1 MLKSFYLTRNTFI
14 WLGLCVVLFSFGL
27 INNTF
32 FILGKLLFFLLWIAV
47 VIETVLIFQTK
58 KAFDIDR
65 KLPNKLSNGDP
76 NLVIIKIKNHTKYDF
91 QARVIEELPVLLQ
104 VRKWEREIVLKK
116 EDKTEIKYFVEPK
129 ERGLYEWND
138 IHLFVQLKAYS
149 LVSRKE
155 KFDLTQEIAC
165 YPSFDQFVNLPIKAM
180 VNNLESNEKVVRKI
194 GQSLEFE
201 QIKDYSSGDDYRH
214 INWKASAKR
223 GNLMVNQ
230 YQDERSQDIYCAID
244 LGRTMK
250 MPFNHQTLLDYAI
263 NGCLALS
270 KTIIQMNDRAGL
282 LGFSYNKTEF
292 LPAKKDLKQFGKIND
307 MLYNISTAFKESDFE
322 TLYKIVRINIKHRSL
337 IVLFTNFDSV
347 NAMHRSLQYLKALNR
362 HHLLLVVFFENSE
375 IADIVDE
382 QALDIKEIYNKTI
395 GHNMLMQNRLIVREL
410 GKHGI
415 KALLSKPEELSL
427 NTINQYLDIKKK
439 RLL

>member
-1 MLKSFYLTRNTFI
+1 
-14 WLGLCVVLFSFGL
+14 
-27 INNTF
+27 
-32 FILGKLLFFLLWIAV
+32 
-47 VIETVLIFQTK
+47 
-58 KAFDIDR
+58 
-65 KLPNKLSNGDP
+65 
-76 NLVIIKIKNHTKYDF
+76 
-91 QARVIEELPVLLQ
+91 
-104 VRKWEREIVLKK
+104 
-116 EDKTEIKYFVEPK
+116 
-129 ERGLYEWND
+129 
-138 IHLFVQLKAYS
+138 
-149 LVSRKE
+149 
-155 KFDLTQEIAC
+155 
-165 YPSFDQFVNLPIKAM
+165 
-180 VNNLESNEKVVRKI
+180 
-194 GQSLEFE
+194 
-201 QIKDYSSGDDYRH
+201 
-214 INWKASAKR
+214 
-223 GNLMVNQ
+223 
-230 YQDERSQDIYCAID
+230 
-244 LGRTMK
+244 
-250 MPFNHQTLLDYAI
+250 
-263 NGCLALS
+263 
-270 KTIIQMNDRAGL
+270 
-282 LGFSYNKTEF
+282 
-292 LPAKKDLKQFGKIND
+292 